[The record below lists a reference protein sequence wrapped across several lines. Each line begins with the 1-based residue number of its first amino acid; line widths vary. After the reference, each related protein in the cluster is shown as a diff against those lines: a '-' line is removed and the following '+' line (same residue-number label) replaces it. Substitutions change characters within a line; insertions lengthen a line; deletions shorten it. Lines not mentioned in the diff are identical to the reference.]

1 MKLGYGGL
9 QILVS
14 YGGSFMEA
22 KSIELWLKEGD
33 RNTSFFFHKMA
44 NSHRRK
50 NFNKKIKIKKFG
62 LKRKQPLGGR
72 WRVPIR
78 TSF

>member
-14 YGGSFMEA
+14 YGGIFMEA

-33 RNTSFFFHKMA
+33 RNTNFFFHKMA

-50 NFNKKIKIKKFG
+50 N
-62 LKRKQPLGGR
+62 LLRKSKSRNL
-72 WRVPIR
+72 V
-78 TSF
+78 